1 LVRARQ
7 KVESIECVIPACQR
21 LRQHSAY
28 VPAFLAMAGR
38 AGAFS
43 RSAVAASALA
53 KSARSQGYYGEVG
66 SLEMTTYWNFY
77 ETINSCKIEVV
88 LKP

>member
-1 LVRARQ
+1 
-7 KVESIECVIPACQR
+7 
-21 LRQHSAY
+21 
-28 VPAFLAMAGR
+28 MAGR